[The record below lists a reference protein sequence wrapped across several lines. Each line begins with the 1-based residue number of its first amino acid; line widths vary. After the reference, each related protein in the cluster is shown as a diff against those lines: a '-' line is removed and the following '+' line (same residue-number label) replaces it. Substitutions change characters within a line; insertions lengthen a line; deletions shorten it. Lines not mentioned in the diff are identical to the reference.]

1 MIIIIVR
8 IIIVLVFFILDFS
21 SYINKIIRETLLC
34 HHQASLSMRNPM
46 QSYKLQKQPESQ
58 ESSRKTFENSSSWIL
73 ILQK

>member
-21 SYINKIIRETLLC
+21 SYINKIKTLLC

-46 QSYKLQKQPESQ
+46 QSYKLQKQPESH
-58 ESSRKTFENSSSWIL
+58 EFSRETFENSSSWKL